1 MPKIY
6 STLNIPEN
14 AITTLRKKGFSVDVN
29 HSDRQL
35 TDEELKKVFGIYDGI
50 VSSVRNKIDESVISK
65 ATPNFK
71 IISNFA
77 VGYDNIDV
85 LAAKRK
91 GILVCNTPGVAG
103 EAVAE
108 HVFAL
113 ILSVLKSIIESDKY
127 MRVGKFEGWDPD
139 LFVSPQLWGKT
150 MGIVGLGR
158 IGTFVGHIASGG
170 FKMKILYHDLVRSED
185 FEMITGAKMSTLDKI
200 LKESDVVSLHV
211 PLLSSTHHMIGKK
224 ELAMMKAG
232 AILINT
238 ARGPVVDEEALIEA
252 LKQKR
257 IAGAGLD
264 VFEHEPHISH
274 ALTTL
279 GNVVLT
285 PHTGSATVECRN
297 EMARITAENILSVF
311 EGKEPFGLVRVS

>member
-6 STLNIPEN
+6 STLNIPET
-14 AITTLRKKGFSVDVN
+14 AITTLKKKGFEVDVN
-29 HSDRQL
+29 RSDRQL
-35 TDEELKKVFGIYDGI
+35 TEEELKKVFGLWDGI
-50 VSSVRNKIDESVISK
+50 VTSVRNKIDESVISK
-65 ATPNFK
+65 ASPNFK
-71 IISNFA
+71 VISNFA

-139 LFVSPQLWGKT
+139 IFVSPQLWGKT
-150 MGIVGLGR
+150 LGIVGLGR

-185 FEMITGAKMSTLDKI
+185 FEMITGAKMSSLEKI

-211 PLLSSTHHMIGKK
+211 PLLSSTHHMISKK
-224 ELAMMKAG
+224 ELAMMKGG

-238 ARGPVVDEEALIEA
+238 ARGPVVDEEALIEV
-252 LKQKR
+252 LKQKK

-264 VFEHEPHISH
+264 VYEHEPHIPH

-285 PHTGSATVECRN
+285 PHSGSATVECRD